1 MRGWWENDRSG
12 EAMDIPP
19 DRRAEGG
26 DIVAKVIFKWVLIV
40 GWLVL
45 ALTAIYKGEKMLFIT
60 CMLLVGHNA
69 SDLIDGRWM

>member
-1 MRGWWENDRSG
+1 ML
-12 EAMDIPP
+12 DIPP

-26 DIVAKVIFKWVLIV
+26 GTVARVIFKWVLIV

-45 ALTAIYKGEKMLFIT
+45 AFYALYKGEKMLFTT

-69 SDLIDGRWM
+69 SDLINGR